1 MTTLQYFPLP
11 YTQVTLLR
19 INHPVLQYFRLLP
32 VMLILVSMLKLCIPY
47 LRSFGISQ
55 SVLASAQMLIYA
67 HLCSPLIK
75 ISVSLLLSSMLSTV
89 KLFLVRYLTGRL
101 FLSMFLLSR
110 QQTLVM
116 KLNSLERLVF
126 M

>member
-1 MTTLQYFPLP
+1 MTTLQFLPLH
-11 YTQVTLLR
+11 YTQVALLR
-19 INHPVLQYFRLLP
+19 INRPVLQYCMLLP

-55 SVLASAQMLIYA
+55 SVLASAQMLISA
-67 HLCSPLIK
+67 HPCSPLIK
-75 ISVSLLLSSMLSTV
+75 ISVSLLLSSMLSMV
-89 KLFLVRYLTGRL
+89 KLFLVRNLTGRI
-101 FLSMFLLSR
+101 FLNMSLLSQ